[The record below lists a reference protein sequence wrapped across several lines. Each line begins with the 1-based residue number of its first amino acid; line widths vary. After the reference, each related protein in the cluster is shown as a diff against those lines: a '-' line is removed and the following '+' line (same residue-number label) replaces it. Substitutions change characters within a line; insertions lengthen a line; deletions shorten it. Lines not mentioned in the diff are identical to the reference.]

1 MWKKN
6 CDGTNSIK
14 CRGILNRHI
23 AYLILPKNSLRY
35 ITKKIPYNLLR
46 FICISWACLDTIS
59 RWLALLLVAGRENHE
74 ESRSWLSSRDST
86 TASFNGSSILD
97 HIQTGP
103 TWQRCRGARC
113 VCDDQGPIH
122 VSLGPELS
130 QPTHPLG
137 LPIAQKKNPLGLPR
151 AFSAYYSSSW
161 PSVLF
166 TQEVLSCPN

>member
-1 MWKKN
+1 MKSHRLRKRRAHRTIIVASRVRLGPGNIYVGENPGVTPGRSTTGIRTWVGGLHGRSAHHCAMNALAIKFMYFCYAIMEIGYSHVKKS

-74 ESRSWLSSRDST
+74 ESRS
-86 TASFNGSSILD
+86 
-97 HIQTGP
+97 
-103 TWQRCRGARC
+103 
-113 VCDDQGPIH
+113 
-122 VSLGPELS
+122 
-130 QPTHPLG
+130 
-137 LPIAQKKNPLGLPR
+137 
-151 AFSAYYSSSW
+151 
-161 PSVLF
+161 
-166 TQEVLSCPN
+166 